1 MRGHILLLLVGC
13 TSLAAYLI
21 GARGLGLSRE
31 RFRAAIG
38 KMLTCLG
45 ATLIFFGMNLGVG
58 ILVVLTARALPF
70 GFLSMY
76 LNTDVSLL
84 VLSAIQGVTFACWR
98 KA

>member
-1 MRGHILLLLVGC
+1 MRGHILLVLFGC
-13 TSLAAYLI
+13 TSLGAYLV
-21 GARGLGLSRE
+21 GTRGFGLSKE
-31 RFRAAIG
+31 RFQAAVG
-38 KMLTCLG
+38 RMLTCLG
-45 ATLIFFGMNLGVG
+45 TTLIFFGVNLGVG
-58 ILVVLTARALPF
+58 ILVVLTARALPL